1 MASSHEL
8 LEASAH
14 AEQLATD
21 TTSAMSLHGTQVS
34 ATRLLL
40 PSDLKKPSL
49 HPPLSQSPSGQS
61 LLLFAVVQTSCVHGG
76 ASSVALATAAISI
89 ADLVPSRKEQNIYA
103 FRPPWR
109 T

>member
-1 MASSHEL
+1 LPVKQPA

-40 PSDLKKPSL
+40 PSDLKNPSL
-49 HPPLSQSPSGQS
+49 HPSLSQSPSGQS

-76 ASSVALATAAISI
+76 ASSVALATAVQVWHAKAAES
-89 ADLVPSRKEQNIYA
+89 YA
-103 FRPPWR
+103 
-109 T
+109 